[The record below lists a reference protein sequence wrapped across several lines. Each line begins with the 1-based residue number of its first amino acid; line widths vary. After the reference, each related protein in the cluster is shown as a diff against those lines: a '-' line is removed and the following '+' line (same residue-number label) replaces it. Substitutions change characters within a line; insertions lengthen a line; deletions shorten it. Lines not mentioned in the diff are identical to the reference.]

1 MLRVLIVDDE
11 AIVLESVTQVLKG
24 QFQEIAIET
33 AKNSR
38 EGLIKLEHFRPNV
51 IMTDIKMPGMNGLEF
66 IERIRKVN
74 QSVKIIIV
82 SAYDHFE
89 YAKEAVKFDVEDY
102 ILKPLSKHKL
112 IEAIQS
118 IEVKVEL
125 EEEQRNKELDNI
137 EKYYQSIQLVESNF
151 FNSILL
157 NRNILKYMPH
167 YRELLEIPFI
177 EGAMITIEFDKL
189 PLDTDSG
196 ELSNYNQKLYDCA
209 DYLKTHIKYHK
220 SAIVSNPF
228 LNRIFVYVEGDSERT
243 FWDNL
248 AQLIMER
255 FKLRVRIGIGTQ
267 KPIEQLTDSYTESL
281 LVMRVSDKPVSDMK
295 DLKETEA
302 TFDTFEKI
310 KIQLFNDFVNRN
322 KTFKTTLK
330 YFEGEYIQMLSQKR
344 TTEYAEAILLEL
356 LVMLNDRSHRVIYKP
371 KDDEIGQHYLIEI
384 LGKSSMAKL
393 QYFEKK
399 ASEWF
404 STYAKMQS
412 ESFNAITMSAVD
424 VLKRNYTG
432 EITLED
438 LAIKLNVTPQYLSK
452 VFKEDTGVTFK
463 EYLTELRIER
473 SKEMLRSGDY
483 SIKDICFEVGYNDTS
498 YFIRAFK
505 KFEGLTP
512 KDYQKIY
519 R

>member
-11 AIVLESVTQVLKG
+11 AIVLESVSQVLKG
-24 QFQEIAIET
+24 QFQDIAIET

-74 QSVKIIIV
+74 QIVKIIIV

-102 ILKPLSKHKL
+102 ILKPLSKSKL
-112 IEAIQS
+112 IEVISS
-118 IEVKVEL
+118 IEVKVER
-125 EEEQRNKELDNI
+125 EEELRNKELDNI

-167 YRELLEIPFI
+167 YRELLELPFLQ
-177 EGAMITIEFDKL
+177 GSLITIEFDKL

-196 ELSNYNQKLYDCA
+196 DLNNYNQKLYDCA
-209 DYLKTHIKYHK
+209 DYLKTHIKYNK

-228 LNRIFVYVEGDSERT
+228 LNRIFVYVEEDNDRN
-243 FWDNL
+243 FWNDL
-248 AQLIMER
+248 AHLIMER
-255 FKLRVRIGIGTQ
+255 FKLRIRIGIGTK
-267 KPIEQLTDSYTESL
+267 KPIEQLSDSYTESL
-281 LVMRVSDKPVSDMK
+281 LAMRVSDKAVSDMQ

-302 TFDTFEKI
+302 TYDTFEKI
-310 KIQLFNDFVNRN
+310 KNQLFNDFVNRN
-322 KTFKTTLK
+322 KVFKTTLK
-330 YFEGEYIQMLSQKR
+330 YFEGEYIQMLNHKR
-344 TTEYAEAILLEL
+344 TTEYAEAILIEL
-356 LVMLNDRSHRVIYKP
+356 MVLLSDRSHRVMNKL
-371 KDDEIGQHYLIEI
+371 KEEDMGQHYLIEI
-384 LGKSSMAKL
+384 SGKSSMAKL

-399 ASEWF
+399 VSEWF
-404 STYAKMQS
+404 SIYAKMQS
-412 ESFNAITMSAVD
+412 DSFNAITVSAIE
-424 VLKRNYTG
+424 VLKQNYTG
-432 EITLED
+432 EISLED

-463 EYLTELRIER
+463 EYLTELRIEM
-473 SKEMLRSGDY
+473 SKDMLRSGEY
-483 SIKDICFEVGYNDTS
+483 SIKDICYEVGYNDTS

>member
-11 AIVLESVTQVLKG
+11 AIVLESVTQVLSS
-24 QFQEIAIET
+24 QFKNIAIET

-38 EGLIKLEHFRPNV
+38 EGLIKVEHFRPNV

-74 QSVKIIIV
+74 QMVKIIIV

-102 ILKPLSKHKL
+102 ILKPLSKSKL
-112 IEAIQS
+112 IEVISS
-118 IEVKVEL
+118 IETKVEL
-125 EEEQRNKELDNI
+125 EEELRNKELDNI

-157 NRNILKYMPH
+157 NRNILKYMAH
-167 YRELLEIPFI
+167 YRELLEVPFLK
-177 EGAMITIEFDKL
+177 GGLITIEFDKL

-196 ELSNYNQKLYDCA
+196 DLSNYNQKLYDCA

-228 LNRIFVYVEGDSERT
+228 LNRIFVYVEEDNDIN
-243 FWDNL
+243 FWNNL

-255 FKLRVRIGIGTQ
+255 FKLRVRIGIGTE
-267 KPIEQLTDSYTESL
+267 KPVEQLRDSYTESL
-281 LVMRVSDKPVSDMK
+281 LAMRVSDKSVSDMH

-302 TFDTFEKI
+302 TYDTFEKI
-310 KIQLFNDFVNRN
+310 KNQLFNDFVNRN
-322 KTFKTTLK
+322 KSFKTTLK
-330 YFEGEYIQMLSQKR
+330 YFEGEYIQMLNHKR
-344 TTEYAEAILLEL
+344 TTEYAEAILIEL
-356 LVMLNDRSHRVIYKP
+356 LVLVYNRSHRMTNKT
-371 KDDEIGQHYLIEI
+371 KEEEISHHYLVEI
-384 LGKSSMAKL
+384 AGRSPMAKL

-399 ASEWF
+399 VSEWF
-404 STYAKMQS
+404 SAYAKMQS
-412 ESFNAITMSAVD
+412 ESFNVITLSAIDA
-424 VLKRNYTG
+424 LKSDYKG

-438 LAIKLNVTPQYLSK
+438 LALRLNVTPQYLSK
-452 VFKEDTGVTFK
+452 VFKDDTGVTFK
-463 EYLTELRIER
+463 EYLTELRIET
-473 SKEMLRSGDY
+473 SKEMLRSGEY
-483 SIKDICFEVGYNDTS
+483 SIKDICFKVGYNDTS